1 MSLVGIRVSYFFKL
15 AAPKFKILLI
25 FLHSLPVIFE
35 IADRR
40 VNVHS
45 DSDVTIRQATA
56 STTSTGDVQVVS
68 ADRLDLL
75 QRDGKFTPS
84 FARLHIFR
92 YLGGGVLWCAVVLA
106 ILASR

>member
-1 MSLVGIRVSYFFKL
+1 MSLVGIRASYFFKL

-35 IADRR
+35 ISDRR
-40 VNVHS
+40 VNVHI

-56 STTSTGDVQVVS
+56 STGDVQVVS

-84 FARLHIFR
+84 FARLHIFCD
-92 YLGGGVLWCAVVLA
+92 LGGGVLWCAIVLA
-106 ILASR
+106 TLASR